1 MGQVTSQSRG
11 INQHRSRPLPNT
23 HTQKYTLTAPALLGL
38 AAAIP
43 ARLGDLVVRP
53 GLEEC

>member
-1 MGQVTSQSRG
+1 MGRVTSQSRA